1 MSSSDEYSLNWS
13 NHTNHIKKAFG
24 NLFSGSEFVDVT
36 LSCEG
41 KKITAHK
48 MLLSACSV
56 YFHDVFRD
64 NPCQHPIV
72 IFKDV
77 KYQNLVNILKFIY
90 CGEASVATED
100 FDDFLK
106 TAELLQ
112 ISGLTDEDTRNSMTE
127 KEEEVSETTNV
138 ITGNNKQVQDDS
150 TLEREAVVRKRRNEV
165 SNIVDTVEKKVKVG
179 ENDFNIEIKQEEIIL
194 MDESSTYVEQPLEF
208 EINHESTKGH
218 LLQLVTEVERNI
230 LPSNE
235 ENICQSM
242 KLPQQNLYNKKVNKK
257 HEWKNQNTIGPNS
270 NSIEINCQISADEF
284 SQYCNEK
291 KLVVG
296 WPQWIQKKLKGK
308 CSCEFKGSCY
318 TVRTNKKAVTAHF
331 RGHCSPQCPVKY
343 FGKIQWQRDAN
354 FGEIII
360 RIERCCDSF
369 CTNK

>member
-1 MSSSDEYSLNWS
+1 MSCNDEYSLNWC

-24 NLFSGSEFVDVT
+24 SLFSGSEFVDVT
-36 LSCEG
+36 LSCGG

-56 YFHDVFRD
+56 YFHDLFRD

-127 KEEEVSETTNV
+127 KEEEVSGTTNV
-138 ITGNNKQVQDDS
+138 NMNNQKQVEDDD
-150 TLEREAVVRKRRNEV
+150 LEREAVVRKRRNEV
-165 SNIVDTVEKKVKVG
+165 SNVVEKKAKVS
-179 ENDFNIEIKQEEIIL
+179 EKDFNIEIKQEESIVI
-194 MDESSTYVEQPLEF
+194 DESSTYVKHPLEF
-208 EINHESTKGH
+208 EINHETTREH
-218 LLQLVTEVERNI
+218 LLQPVTEVERNI
-230 LPSNE
+230 LPFNE
-235 ENICQSM
+235 ENICQSI
-242 KLPQQNLYNKKVNKK
+242 KLPQQNVYNKKVNTK
-257 HEWKNQNTIGPNS
+257 HKWKNLNTIGPNS
-270 NSIEINCQISADEF
+270 NSIKINYQISAHEF
-284 SQYCNEK
+284 NQYCNEK

-296 WPQWIQKKLKGK
+296 WPQWIQKKLEGK
-308 CSCEFKGSCY
+308 CSCEFKASCY
-318 TVRTNKKAVTAHF
+318 TVRTSKKAVTAYF

-343 FGKIQWQRDAN
+343 IGKIQWQRDAN

-360 RIERCCDSF
+360 RIEKYCDSF